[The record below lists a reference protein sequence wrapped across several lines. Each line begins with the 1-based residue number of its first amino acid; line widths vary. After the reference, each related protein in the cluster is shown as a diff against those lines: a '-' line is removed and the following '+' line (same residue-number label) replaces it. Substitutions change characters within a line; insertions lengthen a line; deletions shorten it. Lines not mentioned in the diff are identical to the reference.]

1 MRGMKDVNLRQV
13 DGMTLQE
20 MIEFVVGLGYDTG
33 SMSNDE
39 IYQIT
44 IEALDGHS
52 GESDEEEL
60 DFGD

>member
-1 MRGMKDVNLRQV
+1 MRGVKDVNLRQV

-20 MIEFVVGLGYDTG
+20 MIEFVVSLGYDTG

-39 IYQIT
+39 IYEVT
-44 IEALDGHS
+44 VEALDGHS

-60 DFGD
+60 DFRD